1 MLSLIAKI
9 QFLCFMLGLLINIMP
24 QTAQAET
31 NSVPQ
36 IKVKNLEFLGN
47 TVFTD
52 TKLQQAI
59 TPLSNKTISL
69 ERLLQ
74 IRTEITDFYKK
85 RGYIASGAFIP
96 PQNFDNERIVI
107 RVVEGKLKE
116 IVFDSQPFISKK
128 YIIAR
133 LPPLN
138 QVFNL
143 KSLTASLEKLYDDPF
158 IEQINADI
166 TQTEVGK
173 VRLTLKLKEES
184 RSTWQL
190 AVANSYAKSIGEI
203 GSQVNLKL
211 HTLGYGDILDLSIA
225 KTQGLE
231 QFLASYS
238 IPLNYSNTQLSFSY
252 INAQS
257 QFIEDDLADLDIEGD
272 FDSYL
277 IELQQPIILDTTQRL
292 DFKARFNLLRSETFI
307 LDDFSFSF
315 VEGLEN
321 GQSQISELS
330 FLQQYS
336 NRNSN
341 SILTLNSSFNIG
353 VNIFNPTITEQGRDG
368 LYWNWQL
375 SGQRAY
381 KINEELI
388 LVSNLNI
395 QLSPDQLLP
404 SKQFSLGGNDS
415 IRGYQKNLLLGDNGL
430 ALSNELQISLLKTEQ
445 SELKAIT
452 FFEGGTTWNNSDEN
466 KDQRDLLSTG
476 LGVQYSFKDLLTI
489 RVDYGIPLISA
500 EDLSNDSST
509 SRTDFLFLFS
519 P

>member
-1 MLSLIAKI
+1 M
-9 QFLCFMLGLLINIMP
+9 N
-24 QTAQAET
+24 
-31 NSVPQ
+31 
-36 IKVKNLEFLGN
+36 
-47 TVFTD
+47 
-52 TKLQQAI
+52 
-59 TPLSNKTISL
+59 
-69 ERLLQ
+69 
-74 IRTEITDFYKK
+74 
-85 RGYIASGAFIP
+85 GY
-96 PQNFDNERIVI
+96 
-107 RVVEGKLKE
+107 
-116 IVFDSQPFISKK
+116 
-128 YIIAR
+128 
-133 LPPLN
+133 
-138 QVFNL
+138 
-143 KSLTASLEKLYDDPF
+143 
-158 IEQINADI
+158 
-166 TQTEVGK
+166 
-173 VRLTLKLKEES
+173 
-184 RSTWQL
+184 
-190 AVANSYAKSIGEI
+190 
-203 GSQVNLKL
+203 
-211 HTLGYGDILDLSIA
+211 
-225 KTQGLE
+225 
-231 QFLASYS
+231 
-238 IPLNYSNTQLSFSY
+238 
-252 INAQS
+252 
-257 QFIEDDLADLDIEGD
+257 
-272 FDSYL
+272 
-277 IELQQPIILDTTQRL
+277 
-292 DFKARFNLLRSETFI
+292 
-307 LDDFSFSF
+307 

-381 KINEELI
+381 KINERLI